1 MHTKRQAAITVDPC
15 FITGDNQSVLANS
28 SVPESTLRKKSNS
41 VAYHFVRHGCALD
54 EWRFTY
60 CKSADNP
67 ADLMASPRAGGE
79 DRKRKVQMML
89 YDLYD

>member
-1 MHTKRQAAITVDPC
+1 MMGIPVSDPC
-15 FITGDNQSVLANS
+15 FIFGDNQSVLTNS
-28 SVPESTLRKKSNS
+28 SIPESTLKKKSNS
-41 VAYHFVRHGCALD
+41 VAYHFVRHGSALD

-67 ADLMASPRAGGE
+67 ADIMASPRARGE